1 MSQPAL
7 PPLRRFAADQVA
19 AAVEALRPRLASGL
33 IASSEVERLLILR
46 ALDGMWW
53 ACGLR
58 SGRWYLHQSGAWS
71 AMDRGAQMLEGIAPL
86 GGQVPL
92 KPSAPQEETTIASSG
107 SETPSGPEAAV
118 SLVELLDKSYTAG
131 DLSTS
136 DVTALLDELVLIDS
150 SGALW
155 APGFQSRRWY
165 RLAED
170 QWLAA
175 EGAPGAGAGQE
186 GRAPPLAAQA
196 LGRLQAAAS
205 RFPEPIAPAWSPP
218 PGYPERLACPNCGGG
233 LTTTSE
239 LCPFCGTSAP
249 LLATDRADDG
259 TPATT
264 GPVTLPTAPPDPFTW
279 RLAIIEGTEAGQ
291 VFTLRD
297 GLRIGRASANEVRL
311 TDARSSGRQ
320 ARIETAGEGFRIV
333 DLGSTNGT
341 FLNGSRLTQPAGL
354 TNGDRLGVGD
364 TVLEVLAP
372 SRCPHCGA
380 SASPADVYCGE
391 CGKPLAAATLREPLK
406 PPVSA
411 GASSVPGAPAPGMAV
426 SPPPQRRVW
435 TWVGLSCAVVLALV
449 GIPALCLIA
458 LALLRGS

>member
-1 MSQPAL
+1 M
-7 PPLRRFAADQVA
+7 
-19 AAVEALRPRLASGL
+19 EAIRPRLASGL
-33 IASSEVERLLILR
+33 VSSSEVERLLILR

-58 SGRWYLHQSGAWS
+58 SGRWYLHQSDGWS
-71 AMDRGAQMLEGIAPL
+71 ARDRGPQMLEGVAAL
-86 GGQVPL
+86 GSQIPL
-92 KPSAPQEETTIASSG
+92 KPSAPAEEPTIASSAA
-107 SETPSGPEAAV
+107 ETPSGPEAAV
-118 SLVELLDKSYTAG
+118 LLVELLNKGYTAG
-131 DLSTS
+131 DLSTF
-136 DVTALLDELVLIDS
+136 DVAALLDELVLVDS
-150 SGALW
+150 SGDLW

-165 RLAED
+165 RLAAG

-186 GRAPPLAAQA
+186 GRAPPPEAAQA
-196 LGRLQAAAS
+196 LGRLEASVS

-218 PGYPERLACPNCGGG
+218 PGYPERLACPYCGGG

-239 LCPFCGTSAP
+239 LCPFCGTSVP
-249 LLATDRADDG
+249 LLATETADYG
-259 TPATT
+259 MPATT
-264 GPVTLPTAPPDPFTW
+264 GPATLPAAVPDPSTW
-279 RLAIIEGTEAGQ
+279 RLAIIEGAEAGQ

-297 GLRIGRASANEVRL
+297 GLRIGRASENEIRL
-311 TDARSSGRQ
+311 TDPRSSGRQ

-341 FLNGSRLTQPAGL
+341 FLNRARLTQPAGL

-364 TVLEVLAP
+364 TILEVLAP

-380 SASPADVYCGE
+380 PTSPADVYCGE
-391 CGKPLAAATLREPLK
+391 CGKPLAAETLREPLK

-411 GASSVPGAPAPGMAV
+411 GASSVPAAPAPEMAV

-435 TWVGLSCAVVLALV
+435 TWVGLGCAAVFALV
-449 GIPALCLIA
+449 GVPALCLIA